1 MTCASLS
8 LGEVLSAVVEALAD
22 TEKLLSSINILTE
35 VHIVDFINVALVHVA
50 AEDGLKDV
58 LRCADSEQIEN
69 T

>member
-1 MTCASLS
+1 
-8 LGEVLSAVVEALAD
+8 VVEALAD